1 MIDEL
6 WPGGPR
12 FKDAKGVYRV
22 GTDSVLLAHFVGSS
36 RQKKRTR
43 AIDLGCGSGVI
54 PILLA
59 WRDAGLSVDG
69 IDIQPDSVKSA
80 TENAE
85 LSGLSGRISIT
96 LGDLRRHREFLQPGA
111 YDIAV
116 ANPPYYTPGS
126 GKRSGDAS
134 RSTARCEELCPL
146 DELCLA
152 AGFLLRWGG
161 GFSLVHKPQRLADVF
176 RAMDKSGLEP
186 KRIRFVQYKKSS
198 PPSLVLIESRRG
210 GKPSLK
216 AEAPLILKNDDGS
229 DSDELK
235 LAYGG
240 G

>member
-1 MIDEL
+1 VIDEL

-36 RQKKRTR
+36 GQKKRTR
-43 AIDLGCGSGVI
+43 ATDLGCGSGVI
-54 PILLA
+54 SILLT
-59 WRDAGLSVDG
+59 WRDAGLRVDG
-69 IDIQPDSVKSA
+69 IDIQPDAVSCA
-80 TENAE
+80 TENAD
-85 LSGLSGRISIT
+85 LSGLSDRIRVIE
-96 LGDLRRHREFLQPGA
+96 GDIRRHREFLQPGA

-116 ANPPYYTPGS
+116 ANPPYHTPGS

-161 GFSLVHKPQRLADVF
+161 EFSLVHKPQRLADIF
-176 RAMDKSGLEP
+176 RAMDRSGLEP

-198 PPSLVLIESRRG
+198 PPSLVLVESRRG
-210 GKPSLK
+210 GKPSLR

>member
-12 FKDAKGVYRV
+12 FRDAKGVYKV
-22 GTDSVLLAHFVGSS
+22 GTDSVLLAHFVGTSG
-36 RQKKRTR
+36 QKKKAR

-54 PILLA
+54 SILLA
-59 WRDAGLSVDG
+59 RRDAGLIVDG
-69 IDIQPDSVKSA
+69 IDIQPDAVSCA

-85 LSGLSGRISIT
+85 LSELSERINIIG
-96 LGDLRRHREFLQPGA
+96 GDIRRHREFLQPGS

-116 ANPPYYTPGS
+116 ANPPYHTPGS
-126 GKRSGDAS
+126 GKRSGDVN
-134 RSTARCEELCPL
+134 RSAARCEELCPL
-146 DELCLA
+146 DELCSA
-152 AGFLLRWGG
+152 ASFLLRWGG
-161 GFSLVHKPQRLADVF
+161 EFSLVHKPSRLADIF
-176 RAMDKSGLEP
+176 RAMDRSGLEP

-198 PPSLVLIESRRG
+198 PPSLVLVESRRG

>member
-12 FKDAKGVYRV
+12 FRDAKGVYRV
-22 GTDSVLLAHFVGSS
+22 GTDSVLLAHFTGSS
-36 RQKKRTR
+36 GQKKRVR

-54 PILLA
+54 SILLA
-59 WRDAGLSVDG
+59 WRNAGLSVDG
-69 IDIQPDSVKSA
+69 IDIKPEAVSCA
-80 TENAE
+80 TQNAE
-85 LSGLSGRISIT
+85 LSGLSDRISFID
-96 LGDLRRHREFLQPGA
+96 GDLRRYREFLQPGA

-116 ANPPYYTPGS
+116 ANPPYHTPGS
-126 GKRSGDAS
+126 GKLSGDAN
-134 RSTARCEELCPL
+134 RSAARCEELCPL

-152 AGFLLRWGG
+152 AAFLLRWGG
-161 GFSLVHKPQRLADVF
+161 EFSLVHKPSRLADIF

-186 KRIRFVQYKKSS
+186 KRMRFVQYKKSS
-198 PPSLVLIESRRG
+198 PPSLVLLESRRG